1 MKARAYTVPLTSKV
15 SWQERCGAF
24 LFTLVG
30 GFLDAY
36 AYIAHGV
43 FANAQT
49 GNVVMLAVNL
59 AQAHWINALNHLV
72 PIVTF
77 SAGVLIVTLLNH
89 RWEEHTTR
97 LRLWSAF
104 AEAAVLGIILLLQA
118 RLPVD
123 LVVPMI
129 SFAAAVQVTS
139 FGSLGT
145 IAFNS
150 AMTTGNL
157 RRTLTA
163 LVRALTGQ
171 DVERNRETFLTVGTV
186 VVCFL
191 LGALVG
197 GWTTRYHPAHAL
209 AVPLLGV
216 VTAAVLSR
224 VRDRQEQQS
233 VHP

>member
-1 MKARAYTVPLTSKV
+1 METIQAQV

-24 LFTLVG
+24 LFTIVG

-49 GNVVMLAVNL
+49 GNVVMLAVEM
-59 AQAHWINALNHLV
+59 AQAQWSKAISHLI
-72 PIVTF
+72 PILTF
-77 SAGVLIVTLLNH
+77 SSGVLIVTFLNH

-104 AEAAVLGIILLLQA
+104 AEASVLWVILLLQP
-118 RLPVD
+118 RLPVH

-129 SFAAAVQVTS
+129 AFAAAVQVTS
-139 FGSLGT
+139 FGSLGKL
-145 IAFNS
+145 AFNS

-157 RRTLTA
+157 RKTLTA
-163 LVRALTGQ
+163 LVRERTGQ
-171 DVERNRETFLTVGTV
+171 DVAKNRETFLMVGTV

-191 LGALVG
+191 LGAFVG

-209 AVPLLGV
+209 VVPLLGIV
-216 VTAAVLSR
+216 MAAILSR
-224 VRDRQEQQS
+224 APVVQKRRS
-233 VHP
+233 AN

>member
-1 MKARAYTVPLTSKV
+1 MMTTVRPQV

-24 LFTLVG
+24 LFTMVG

-49 GNVVMLAVNL
+49 GNVVMMAVNM
-59 AQAHWINALNHLV
+59 AQAHWTKALGHLV
-72 PIVTF
+72 PILTF
-77 SAGVLIVTLLNH
+77 SAGVLIVTLLNR

-104 AEAAVLGIILLLQA
+104 AEAGVLCVILLLQE
-118 RLPVD
+118 RLPVH

-129 SFAAAVQVTS
+129 AFAAAVQVTS

-145 IAFNS
+145 VAFNS

-157 RRTLTA
+157 RKTLTA
-163 LVRALTGQ
+163 LVRERTGQ
-171 DVERNRETFLTVGTV
+171 DVAKNRETFLTVGTV
-186 VVCFL
+186 VICFL

-197 GWTTRYHPAHAL
+197 GWITRYHPAHAL
-209 AVPLLGV
+209 VVPLLGV
-216 VTAAVLSR
+216 ITAAILSR
-224 VRDRQEQQS
+224 VTSGAVVSQRT
-233 VHP
+233 